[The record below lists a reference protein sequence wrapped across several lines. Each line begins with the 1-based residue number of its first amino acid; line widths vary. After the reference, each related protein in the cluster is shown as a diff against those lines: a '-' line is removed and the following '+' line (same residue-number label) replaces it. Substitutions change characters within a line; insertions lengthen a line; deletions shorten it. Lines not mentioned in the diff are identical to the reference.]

1 MSVVLRI
8 REMILQG
15 ELAPGER
22 LREVALA
29 ERLGVSR
36 TPIRQALPVLAR
48 EGLLVTSGARGYA
61 VRAFTRAES
70 VDAVRIRAALEGLA
84 ARAAAEGPDARDL
97 VSRLEP
103 LLEEGDRLLQPRLHS
118 DDLELRYGALNS
130 RFHDAI
136 VQASRKSLL
145 IDLIARCNVVPFTD
159 PGLITFERFPPQ
171 RIVDLLFY
179 AHRQHH
185 AIADAIIGRDGARAE
200 MLLREH
206 ATTQEASM
214 QLLRDPV
221 QRERL

>member
-1 MSVVLRI
+1 MSIVLRI
-8 REMILQG
+8 REMILHG
-15 ELAPGER
+15 ELGPGER

-48 EGLLVTSGARGYA
+48 EGLLVTSGARGFA

-84 ARAAAEGPDARDL
+84 AKAAANGPHARDL
-97 VSRLEP
+97 VARLDP
-103 LLEEGDRLLQPRLHS
+103 LLEEGDRLLQPRVHS
-118 DDLELRYGALNS
+118 DELELRYGSLNG

-136 VQASRKSLL
+136 IQAARKSLL

-159 PGLITFERFPPQ
+159 PGLITFERLPPQ
-171 RIVDLLFY
+171 KIVDLLFY

-185 AIADAIIGRDGARAE
+185 AITDAINGRDGARAE

-206 ATTQEASM
+206 AMTQEASM
-214 QLLRDPV
+214 HLARD
-221 QRERL
+221 